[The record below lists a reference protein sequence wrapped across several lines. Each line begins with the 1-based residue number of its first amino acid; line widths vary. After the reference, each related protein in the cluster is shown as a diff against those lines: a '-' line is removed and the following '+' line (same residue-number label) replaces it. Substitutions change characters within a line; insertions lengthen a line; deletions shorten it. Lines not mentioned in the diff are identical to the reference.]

1 VVEVSLRPFND
12 ENAQDEIKSFGN
24 SLNQKQILK
33 ICDELFKTE
42 TRVKPV
48 SKMLDYELVNYY
60 QSLGCDVNVQH
71 LAYVE
76 NLMLDREL
84 DNFTHYHKKHDL
96 NVPDV
101 DSFVDRF
108 LVCNEF

>member
-1 VVEVSLRPFND
+1 MR
-12 ENAQDEIKSFGN
+12 
-24 SLNQKQILK
+24 
-33 ICDELFKTE
+33 
-42 TRVKPV
+42 
-48 SKMLDYELVNYY
+48 DYELVNYY